1 MLCLGNAILRIV
13 VGRELF
19 HVRLQLG
26 DFGLLLRKRRLKFIG
41 MFKLRRL
48 FRLFAFAFFG
58 SKTRFQL
65 CNTSIALSGFRLSIL
80 LGLGNGKLYRLGIL
94 LLQHAFSLSYFL
106 VEFDSAHLTQDIGE
120 TALVYLEHLS
130 AVRAFY
136 FVHA

>member
-1 MLCLGNAILRIV
+1 
-13 VGRELF
+13 
-19 HVRLQLG
+19 
-26 DFGLLLRKRRLKFIG
+26 

-94 LLQHAFSLSYFL
+94 LLQHAFALGYFL
-106 VEFDSAHLTQDIGE
+106 VEFSSAHLPQNIGK
-120 TALVYLEHLS
+120 TALISLEHLS